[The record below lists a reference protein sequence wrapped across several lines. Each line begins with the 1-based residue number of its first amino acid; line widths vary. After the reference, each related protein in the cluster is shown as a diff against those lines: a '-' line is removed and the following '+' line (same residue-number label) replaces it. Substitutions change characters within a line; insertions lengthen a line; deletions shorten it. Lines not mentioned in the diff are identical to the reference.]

1 MIIIIAASAATA
13 EASADAAD
21 TADAD
26 AADDT
31 THVHS
36 FRSMSPFDDPTN
48 GRSHL
53 KRPFFEIAG

>member
-1 MIIIIAASAATA
+1 MIIIIAASAAAAATAA
-13 EASADAAD
+13 EASAD
-21 TADAD
+21 ADAD

>member
-1 MIIIIAASAATA
+1 MIIIIAASAAAAATAA
-13 EASADAAD
+13 EAS
-21 TADAD
+21 ADAD

-36 FRSMSPFDDPTN
+36 FRSMSPFDDPSN

-53 KRPFFEIAG
+53 KRPFSEIAG